1 MNKWCAVMFLVLG
14 LFVAMTY
21 TKSQFA
27 FAAYTPG
34 SDGFWESFDTKT
46 TGNFTNG
53 DGWTNYNYYG
63 GIASIVEDPSA
74 SNKSLKLVDNDF
86 DSNPA
91 NQYRFGA
98 YVLKEGFG
106 NLSGKVVFETKYK
119 VKKIDGYTPSYNIE
133 LFGGTQKAAR
143 FLQFSSGT
151 YGIKTLSDG
160 SADNYSIPGGTAGSP
175 LPIDGWVTLKMM
187 IDTAAKTYDLTV
199 QSDSLINY
207 SGLVDSQATLDTATG
222 TFHKTGIPLYS
233 GFTGTD
239 ITKVQIYSNLNKGEM
254 FFDYIAL
261 YEQPAVPEA
270 TLIAPAE
277 VNALEEFNVAVG
289 LTNVNNAK
297 AGDVTVV
304 YDANLFDYIGTE
316 GMTSGESS
324 TVVNNVYHNVATGNL
339 RIITSNPGEGNV
351 INGEATIARII
362 FKAKSVAASGQI
374 AITNATVADAA
385 GNETIIESS
394 AAASVTV
401 IESFDLLGLISS
413 STALYNSAEEG
424 IENGEF
430 IPGMLNGL
438 KAQLQQAISSAQIV
452 ADNSNATSQEKE
464 AVINQLTNAR
474 NLFESKRITAATG
487 DINQSQNISI
497 GDLGLTVGYYG
508 KTSSDSDWAAAK
520 IADINEDGIVDT
532 ADLLFISQ
540 RITLAN

>member
-1 MNKWCAVMFLVLG
+1 MKKWCSVMFLVLG
-14 LFVAMTY
+14 LFVAMTF

-34 SDGFWESFDTKT
+34 SDGFWESFDTRT

-86 DSNPA
+86 DSIPA

-143 FLQFSSGT
+143 FLQFSSGN
-151 YGIKTLSDG
+151 YGIKTLSE
-160 SADNYSIPGGTAGSP
+160 ADNYSIPGGTAGSP
-175 LPIDGWVTLKMM
+175 LPIDEWVTLKMT
-187 IDTAAKTYDLTV
+187 IDTAAKTYDLIV
-199 QSDSLINY
+199 QSDSLKNY
-207 SGLVDSQATLDTATG
+207 NGLVDSQATLDTATG
-222 TFHKTGIPLYS
+222 TFQKKGVPLFS
-233 GFTGTD
+233 TFTGTE
-239 ITKVQIYSNLNKGEM
+239 ITKVQIYSNFNKGEM

-261 YEQPAVPEA
+261 YEQSAQPEA
-270 TLIAPAE
+270 TISAPAE
-277 VNALEEFNVAVG
+277 VNALGEFNVDVG
-289 LTNVNNAK
+289 LNNANNTK
-297 AGDVTVV
+297 AEDITVL
-304 YDANLFDYIGTE
+304 YDANLFDYIGAE
-316 GMTSGESS
+316 GMASGNSS
-324 TVVNNVYHNVATGNL
+324 TVVNAVYHNAPTGNL

-351 INGEATIARII
+351 INGEASIARLT
-362 FKAKSVAASGQI
+362 FKAKNVPGSGQI
-374 AITNATVADAA
+374 EITNATVSDAS
-385 GNETIIESS
+385 GIETVIETLST
-394 AAASVTV
+394 ATVTV
-401 IESFDLLGLISS
+401 IENSALLELISS
-413 STALYNSAEEG
+413 STTLYNSAEEG
-424 IENGEF
+424 IINGAF

-464 AVINQLTNAR
+464 AAINQLTNAR

-508 KTSSDSDWAAAK
+508 KTSSDSDWAVAK
-520 IADINEDGIVDT
+520 IADINEDGIVDSK
-532 ADLLFISQ
+532 DLLFISQ
-540 RITLAN
+540 RITLVD